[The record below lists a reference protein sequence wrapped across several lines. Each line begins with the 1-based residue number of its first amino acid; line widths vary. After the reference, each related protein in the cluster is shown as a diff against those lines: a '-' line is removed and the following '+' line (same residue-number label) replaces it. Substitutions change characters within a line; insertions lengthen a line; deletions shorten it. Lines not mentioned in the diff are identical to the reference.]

1 MKTLAIRLD
10 DEVAAQLAVVAQLED
25 TSLVELIRQA
35 VAQLLAAKSGDQA
48 LSHRA
53 TDILAEIDQDA
64 ASRKAAIA
72 ALFGTAA
79 PVTDQAPPAESPAS
93 SAKGRTLTRGSGGQ
107 GSVEA

>member
-35 VAQLLAAKSGDQA
+35 VAQLLAAKSGDQT
-48 LSHRA
+48 LSQRA

-72 ALFGTAA
+72 ALFGAA
-79 PVTDQAPPAESPAS
+79 AATTDQAPSAESPAP
-93 SAKGRTLTRGSGGQ
+93 SAKGRTRGSGGQ
-107 GSVEA
+107 GSAEA